1 MCCLHTHPSPLESQQ
16 PHVRLPCLQT
26 NVACKTVPMP
36 IRELREYRVVDMAM
50 GPTHTAVLVS
60 SGRVFTFGRNMEGQ
74 LGTGHVTIS
83 SMVTKT
89 QALQEKAM
97 VRGWVSR
104 DVTAAGG
111 GLTERHSRWEG
122 GRPS

>member
-1 MCCLHTHPSPLESQQ
+1 MLDWPSALY
-16 PHVRLPCLQT
+16 LQT

-74 LGTGHVTIS
+74 LGTGHVTTS

-97 VRGWVSR
+97 VCGTVWVARMSQL
-104 DVTAAGG
+104 VGG
-111 GLTERHSRWEG
+111 D
-122 GRPS
+122 RPS

>member
-1 MCCLHTHPSPLESQQ
+1 MLDRDVFFS
-16 PHVRLPCLQT
+16 LQT
-26 NVACKTVPMP
+26 EVSYKTVPTP

-60 SGRVFTFGRNMEGQ
+60 SWRVFTFGRNMEGQ
-74 LGTGHVTIS
+74 LGTGLATLS

-97 VRGWVSR
+97 VRVYVQYSGHAPWGVSPTLN
-104 DVTAAGG
+104 VFQHTPCVPQSQ
-111 GLTERHSRWEG
+111 LS
-122 GRPS
+122 

>member
-1 MCCLHTHPSPLESQQ
+1 MCSHTLPQHVKPSTVCRSTVLDW
-16 PHVRLPCLQT
+16 RLLSLCLQT
-26 NVACKTVPMP
+26 NVSFKTVPMP
-36 IRELREYRVVDMAM
+36 IRDLREYRVVDMAM

-97 VRGWVSR
+97 VRVC
-104 DVTAAGG
+104 
-111 GLTERHSRWEG
+111 G
-122 GRPS
+122 GRGHTGRESS

>member
-1 MCCLHTHPSPLESQQ
+1 METHARRALTLFP
-16 PHVRLPCLQT
+16 QT
-26 NVACKTVPMP
+26 SVSYKMVPTP

-89 QALQEKAM
+89 EALQGKAM
-97 VRGWVSR
+97 VRTCTETW
-104 DVTAAGG
+104 DVH
-111 GLTERHSRWEG
+111 RHLASC
-122 GRPS
+122 PAPYHYDVKFF